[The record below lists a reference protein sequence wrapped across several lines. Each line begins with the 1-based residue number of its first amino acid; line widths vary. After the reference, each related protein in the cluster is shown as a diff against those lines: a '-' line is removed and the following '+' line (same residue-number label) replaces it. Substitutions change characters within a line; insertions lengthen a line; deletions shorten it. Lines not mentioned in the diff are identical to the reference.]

1 MNVKEKR
8 KVGGEIKPNRLTSS
22 SRPSEQEENNSN
34 NRGGGR
40 LVKSG
45 LISPNRR
52 GSNHPRSTKGRVE
65 RTGWEMGRLGAG
77 QRAVRALQQS
87 LPHALVV
94 GVSWL
99 LTR

>member
-1 MNVKEKR
+1 MNVEEKR

-22 SRPSEQEENNSN
+22 SRPSERKENNSN

-65 RTGWEMGRLGAG
+65 RTGWEMGRNGGAG
-77 QRAVRALQQS
+77 LEDGVTGGDMGVKPQQG
-87 LPHALVV
+87 PGA
-94 GVSWL
+94 
-99 LTR
+99 T